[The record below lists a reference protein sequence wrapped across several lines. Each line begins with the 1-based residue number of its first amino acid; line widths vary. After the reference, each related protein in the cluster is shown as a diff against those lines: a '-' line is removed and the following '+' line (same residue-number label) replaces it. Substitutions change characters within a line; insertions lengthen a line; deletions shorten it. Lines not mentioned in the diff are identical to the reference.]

1 MFTVNN
7 LYFRDYSFCPWEKGE
22 KQHSLLTAEGGSI
35 DTDETYSQKK
45 QADIKIRQSA
55 ASILYCSKWD
65 FPLQNK
71 PIALHAQ
78 QAN

>member
-1 MFTVNN
+1 MFTVNS
-7 LYFRDYSFCPWEKGE
+7 LYFHDYSFCPWEKGE
-22 KQHSLLTAEGGSI
+22 KQHSLLRAEGGSI
-35 DTDETYSQKK
+35 DTDETHSQKK

-55 ASILYCSKWD
+55 TSILCCSKWD

-71 PIALHAQ
+71 LTALRAQ